1 VAIGAL
7 KDHPAILKGR
17 GGTTVTHVRNRVSC
31 AMMYKDAEPR
41 RIIPPCP
48 RLARGGRGPVAP
60 WRDGSRGQ
68 LALAIAALL
77 VVALSS
83 SGARSQVTL
92 DVSKITCDQFT
103 GYKIT
108 SPNNIALWLH
118 GYYNGKSGNT
128 IIDPQRLRSEAEKLV
143 HYCLRKPDMP
153 VMEAVSNLFGAK
165 R

>member
-1 VAIGAL
+1 
-7 KDHPAILKGR
+7 
-17 GGTTVTHVRNRVSC
+17 
-31 AMMYKDAEPR
+31 MMYKDADLR
-41 RIIPPCP
+41 RTAAPCP
-48 RLARGGRGPVAP
+48 RQARGGRGRIAQ
-60 WRDGSRGQ
+60 WRDGSPGR
-68 LALAIAALL
+68 LALVIAALL

-83 SGARSQVTL
+83 SARSQVTL